1 MVSVA
6 GFYNA
11 ASADVVLPLF
21 RGRADRQ
28 DEANKISFIKEL
40 KQLVPRQSCC
50 GSPSPVILLVTS
62 AMQDTSLQQP
72 LQQAGTHTAPC
83 SLSLHPSRHFHHLA
97 AGLQFAAQKTQGCT
111 PQHTKGR
118 AKSLL
123 LLYICSLQGPRWH
136 LGNHPPSCREDKT
149 ATKLLSLWHGVGESF
164 LHPSASPTT
173 AASTS
178 PALRGCLGPR

>member
-28 DEANKISFIKEL
+28 GGANKISFIKEL
-40 KQLVPRQSCC
+40 KQLVPQQSCC

-72 LQQAGTHTAPC
+72 LQQAGTHTASLLPVPPSQQALPSPGSNLQHKRPRDAHRSIPKGGPSHC
-83 SLSLHPSRHFHHLA
+83 SSSTSAACKVPDGTWETILHP
-97 AGLQFAAQKTQGCT
+97 AGKTKQQKSSCPSGMGWGKASFI
-111 PQHTKGR
+111 PQH
-118 AKSLL
+118 
-123 LLYICSLQGPRWH
+123 
-136 LGNHPPSCREDKT
+136 HPPLQQ
-149 ATKLLSLWHGVGESF
+149 A
-164 LHPSASPTT
+164 
-173 AASTS
+173 
-178 PALRGCLGPR
+178 PAQH